1 MDIKIF
7 SEFRDFIYLKSGIH
21 LTELKIPLLKARVSK
36 RLRALE
42 MDSYSE
48 YLNYL
53 KNDKSG
59 QEIVD
64 FLNVISTNTTHFY
77 RESVHF
83 DVLRKFIRKT
93 LFDEGKRKL
102 RIWSAASS
110 SGEEPYS
117 IAITVDDVMNDLG
130 CAGKVDFKLL
140 ATDISTKVL
149 EKALAGVYL
158 KENMKELPD
167 SLMKKYFTE
176 YLQNKEAVCLV
187 NDEIKQLI
195 SFRRLNLSQ
204 TPFPMKGP
212 MDVIFCRNV
221 MIYFDN
227 EVRQKLIDEA
237 YRLLKPGGLLMIG
250 HSESLSALKTKFK
263 ILHPAVYIKHGAV

>member
-1 MDIKIF
+1 MNIKVF
-7 SEFRDFIYLKSGIH
+7 SEFKDFIYLKSGIH
-21 LTELKIPLLKARVSK
+21 LTELKIPLLKARINK
-36 RLRALE
+36 RLRALGIS
-42 MDSYSE
+42 SYEE
-48 YLNYL
+48 YLKYL
-53 KNDKSG
+53 KNDNSG
-59 QEIVD
+59 NEIVD

-77 RESVHF
+77 RESIHF
-83 DVLRKFIRKT
+83 DVLRKFIRK
-93 LFDEGKRKL
+93 LLVDDGQKKL

-117 IAITVDDVMNDLG
+117 IAITVVDLMNELG
-130 CAGKVDFKLL
+130 CRESIDFKIL

-158 KENMKELPD
+158 KDNMKELPEP
-167 SLMKKYFTE
+167 LMKKYFTE
-176 YLQNKEAVCLV
+176 HELNKETGCQVK
-187 NDEIKQLI
+187 DEIKEII

-227 EVRQKLIDEA
+227 NIRQKLIDEA
-237 YRLLKPGGLLMIG
+237 YRLLRPGGLLMIG

-263 ILHPAVYIKHGAV
+263 ILHPAVYVKHSAL